1 MRNKTSSPRLYGLL
15 AKFET
20 HEDLVDAADKVY
32 QAGYRKFDAYSPY
45 PIEELSHAMRLKP
58 SPLPYLVFLGGLAG
72 AVLGFGMQ
80 WYGQVIDYP
89 QNIGGRPAFS
99 WPLYIPIT
107 FETTVLF
114 AALAGVLGLFLFL
127 RFPQPYHPVFRS
139 DDFNQHASRD
149 GFYLTVEAADLHF
162 HTADTRKLL
171 EDAGSV
177 QVTEL
182 EA

>member
-1 MRNKTSSPRLYGLL
+1 MKNKTPRLYGLL

-20 HEDLVDAADKVY
+20 HEDLVDAADRVY

-45 PIEELSHAMRLKP
+45 PIEELAHAMRLKP
-58 SPLPYLVFLGGLAG
+58 SPLGYLVFLGGLTGGILAF
-72 AVLGFGMQ
+72 AMQ
-80 WYGQVIDYP
+80 WYGSVIDYP
-89 QNIGGRPAFS
+89 KNIGGRPLFS
-99 WPLYIPIT
+99 WPTFIPIT

-114 AALAGVLGLFLFL
+114 AAVAGLLGLFLVL

-139 DDFNQHASRD
+139 DDFNEHASRD

-171 EDAGSV
+171 EDAGSI